1 MGDLK
6 EDPGRNAVHL
16 CIDMQR
22 LFSDEGVWPT
32 PWMPRVLANV
42 VALVEHAPPRTV
54 FTRFVPPYKAEDA
67 SGRWRVYY
75 AKWSNAVRD
84 RLDPGLLELLPSLTR
99 FVPPAAI
106 FDKPVYSAFASVELH
121 QRLRRR
127 GVDTLII
134 SGSETDVCVLSSVLG
149 AVDLGYRVIVAG
161 DAVCSSSDA
170 SHDALIDLFKSRFD
184 VQIEIAR
191 VEEILDAWRLIDLSG
206 S

>member
-6 EDPGRNAVHL
+6 ENPGRNAVHL

-32 PWMPRVLANV
+32 PWMPRVLPNV
-42 VALVEHAPPRTV
+42 IALVEHAPPRTA
-54 FTRFVPPYKAEDA
+54 FTRFVPPHKVEDA